1 MTNLTEESKQ
11 GEATGRNG
19 ATASTSTAEE
29 ATPVSTSPDGDML
42 YCANHP
48 TVETLLRCNRCNKP
62 ICTRCAVQT
71 DVGFRCQ
78 ECIRGVQ
85 DKYFNAASGDY
96 AIAFFVGLAVAAI
109 AAPIVSM
116 LIRQFGFFGLI
127 IAFIAGSGAGGAL
140 AQIIRS
146 AVGKRRGRNLN
157 AWALAGIILGILLG
171 GGILGI
177 ILTGSLLG
185 FIPGIALLF
194 NLPMLL
200 FSVLALATT
209 FQLLR

>member
-1 MTNLTEESKQ
+1 MTNVSEKRKLGSDES
-11 GEATGRNG
+11 TVD
-19 ATASTSTAEE
+19 
-29 ATPVSTSPDGDML
+29 TPVNAPADEPAVSTSPDGDVL

-62 ICTRCAVQT
+62 ICVRCAVQT
-71 DVGFRCQ
+71 DVGFRCK

-96 AIAFFVGLAVAAI
+96 AIAFAVGLVVAAI

-116 LIRQFGFFGLI
+116 LIGRFGFFGLI

-140 AQIIRS
+140 AQIIRTS
-146 AVGKRRGRNLN
+146 VGKRRGRYLN
-157 AWALAGIILGILLG
+157 YYALSGIILGILLG
-171 GGILGI
+171 AGVLGV
-177 ILTGSLLG
+177 ILTGSVYGFVLG
-185 FIPGIALLF
+185 IGLLF

-200 FSVLALATT
+200 FTILALATA

>member
-1 MTNLTEESKQ
+1 MRNVS
-11 GEATGRNG
+11 EATDSRSNEQS
-19 ATASTSTAEE
+19 ATVSTVDE
-29 ATPVSTSPDGDML
+29 APVSTSPDGDVL

-62 ICTRCAVQT
+62 ICIRCAVQT
-71 DVGFRCQ
+71 DVGYRCR

-96 AIAFFVGLAVAAI
+96 AIAFGVGLVVAAI
-109 AAPIVSM
+109 AAPIVAM
-116 LIRQFGFFGLI
+116 LIGGFGFFGFI
-127 IAFIAGSGAGGAL
+127 IAFLAGSAAGGAL

-146 AVGKRRGRNLN
+146 AVGKRRGRYLN
-157 AWALAGIILGILLG
+157 YFALAGIILGILLG
-171 GGILGI
+171 GGILGLI
-177 ILTGSLLG
+177 RIGGLVGFVLG
-185 FIPGIALLF
+185 VGFLF

-200 FSVLALATT
+200 FTILALATA